1 MINQHKE
8 LAMGKK
14 TQQEKAPS
22 KKKPVDNGGCGCG
35 GMVKKGKKK

>member
-14 TQQEKAPS
+14 TQQEKAPT
-22 KKKPVDNGGCGCG
+22 KKPADNGGCGCG